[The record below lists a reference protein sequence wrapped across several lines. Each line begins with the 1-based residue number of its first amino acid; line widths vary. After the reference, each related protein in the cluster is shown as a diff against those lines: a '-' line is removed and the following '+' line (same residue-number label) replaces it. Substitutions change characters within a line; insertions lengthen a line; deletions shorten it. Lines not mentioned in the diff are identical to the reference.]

1 METDKPRIGTVARL
15 AERAA
20 HLELVP
26 AEAPVPEHDPAEG
39 LVDRVSPEAPESVA
53 VERKTQGPVIG
64 PVPESVQEISVAAIA
79 LAVGQVPAARV
90 AEPQRCR
97 RTAALAQIASVIGL
111 SHQAPGSVRVTTL
124 LVGVGLTEP
133 PLDRPVLAEV
143 PASAP
148 VDSATARAEARAV
161 AEDAAAA
168 GGVEDRQTV
177 YQEKPMRTKLDIMT
191 SLKISPIACAIAIS
205 CLSGLVLHAAPPAK
219 TDAASRSQ
227 PKQKE
232 FDNPKQAADALIQVA
247 ANFDVAAAKE
257 ILGPD
262 SQDLISSEDPVMDKN
277 RAQAFAAKANEKNS
291 IEIDK
296 KHPNRAILV
305 VGNDNFPLP
314 IPIVKRK
321 GKWSFDTKVGR
332 EEILNRRIGANE
344 LDAITICRGFVEAQN
359 EYAQEKHDD
368 AKVNQYAQR
377 VISTPDKHDGLAWKN
392 ADGTWGGPVGEGVAK
407 ALEQGY
413 SLPQG
418 QPQPYHGYYFK
429 VLKGQGPA
437 ARMGQMD
444 FVVNGAMIG
453 GFALAAAPAQYRVTG
468 VKTFI
473 VGPSG
478 IVYEKDLGPDT
489 LKVFQGMDRFN
500 PDKSWKPTN
509 DEWPA
514 EESATQ

>member
-1 METDKPRIGTVARL
+1 MDSAL
-15 AERAA
+15 ALA
-20 HLELVP
+20 
-26 AEAPVPEHDPAEG
+26 
-39 LVDRVSPEAPESVA
+39 DRVSAEATDRVA
-53 VERKTQGPVIG
+53 VERKISGPAIG
-64 PVPESVQEISVAAIA
+64 WVPESVQETSVAAIV
-79 LAVGQVPAARV
+79 LAVGQVPAAQV
-90 AEPQRCR
+90 AKSAQCR
-97 RTAALAQIASVIGL
+97 QTAPVAQIASVIGL
-111 SHQAPGSVRVTTL
+111 FHPAPGSVRVTTL
-124 LVGVGLTEP
+124 LVGAGLTEP
-133 PLDRPVLAEV
+133 PLDRPALAEV
-143 PASAP
+143 PVSAP
-148 VDSATARAEARAV
+148 VDSATVRAEAGAV

-168 GGVEDRQTV
+168 AAGVEDSANRLLQ
-177 YQEKPMRTKLDIMT
+177 KPMGTKLDIMP
-191 SLKISPIACAIAIS
+191 SLKISLIACAIAIS
-205 CLSGLVLHAAPPAK
+205 CSSGLVLHAAPPVK
-219 TDAASRSQ
+219 TDATSKSK

-232 FDNPKQAADALIQVA
+232 FDNPQQAADALIQVA
-247 ANFDVAAAKE
+247 ANFDVAVAKE

-277 RAQAFAAKANEKNS
+277 RALAFAARAKEKNK
-291 IEIDK
+291 IELDK
-296 KHPNRAILV
+296 KNPNRAILV
-305 VGNDNFPLP
+305 VGNDDFPLP

-359 EYAQEKHDD
+359 EYALEKHDD
-368 AKVNQYAQR
+368 TKVNQYAQR
-377 VISTPDKHDGLAWKN
+377 VISTPGKHDGLAWKN
-392 ADGTWGGPVGEGVAK
+392 ADGTWGGPVGESVAK
-407 ALEQGY
+407 AIEQGY

-478 IVYEKDLGPDT
+478 VVYQKDLGQDT
-489 LKVFQGMDRFN
+489 LKTFQSLDRFN
-500 PDKSWKPTN
+500 PDKTWKATD
-509 DEWPA
+509 DEWPSDA
-514 EESATQ
+514 VSAK